1 MKDNNFKTKTKRLAK
16 AQSGMSR
23 KQTEKSRN
31 RKFNYGG
38 ARDRNL
44 NAIYNPPRKKR
55 KGYQNDVST
64 FNKTK

>member
-23 KQTEKSRN
+23 KQTERRGRDKYM
-31 RKFNYGG
+31 FGG
-38 ARDRNL
+38 FRDRNL
-44 NAIYNPPRKKR
+44 SAIYNPPKKKR